1 MRRVAVI
8 AALGFALIP
17 SAAASGLAYRSDQQ
31 AEAYLQH
38 GLKQWAGVDLQSQK
52 YKFRVA
58 FCLPG
63 ARSKYEQK
71 HAHFPVRTTRAGT
84 QLFHSFACTLSTA
97 DRVWHL
103 YLVAFPHGKFGVRT
117 DQ

>member
-1 MRRVAVI
+1 MRRVAAIV
-8 AALGFALIP
+8 ALGFALVP
-17 SAAASGLAYRSDQQ
+17 SAAAGGLTYRSDHQ
-31 AEAYLQH
+31 AEAYLE
-38 GLKQWAGVDLQSQK
+38 QWAGIDLQSQK

-63 ARSKYEQK
+63 ARSKYEKTHQ
-71 HAHFPVRTTRAGT
+71 HFPVRTTKTGE
-84 QLFHSFACTLSTA
+84 QLFHTFACTLSTA

>member
-1 MRRVAVI
+1 MRC
-8 AALGFALIP
+8 LLIVVGL
-17 SAAASGLAYRSDQQ
+17 SFGLVSTAGASEIAYRSDHQ
-31 AEAYLQH
+31 AEAYLEH
-38 GLKQWAGVDLQSQK
+38 GLKRWAGVDLQSQK

-63 ARSKYEQK
+63 ARSKYEKTHQ
-71 HAHFPVRTTRAGT
+71 HFPVRTTKTGK
-84 QLFHSFACTLSTA
+84 QLFHTFACTLATA

-103 YLVAFPHGKFGVRT
+103 YLVAFPRGKFGVRT